1 MLSMKTNIDK
11 KDLGQAIRNLRKDKG
26 LSQRDLASQTGVHYS
41 NIAQIEAGKSN
52 PTLETLMKLAE
63 KCDAQI
69 TISGK

>member
-1 MLSMKTNIDK
+1 MDK

-52 PTLETLMKLAE
+52 PTVDTLLKLVGQ
-63 KCDAQI
+63 CDGQI
-69 TISGK
+69 TISSK